1 MFEVNGEFVLALD
14 FSGKRAPTS
23 SDSLAAQSSG
33 LPCIASK
40 FREGGRWEKKQL
52 IFDISKGLFLF
63 ISVTEVYVTGETT
76 KQA

>member
-1 MFEVNGEFVLALD
+1 MNGGVPPGVGL
-14 FSGKRAPTS
+14 SGKCTHWFEQTGSAEFRVFPAP
-23 SDSLAAQSSG
+23 
-33 LPCIASK
+33 K
-40 FREGGRWEKKQL
+40 FRERGGWEKKQL

>member
-1 MFEVNGEFVLALD
+1 MGSLSWRWTFRV
-14 FSGKRAPTS
+14 SAPTG
-23 SDSLAAQSSG
+23 SDCLAAQRQG
-33 LPCIASK
+33 LPRA
-40 FREGGRWEKKQL
+40 EVQGGGGERKQL